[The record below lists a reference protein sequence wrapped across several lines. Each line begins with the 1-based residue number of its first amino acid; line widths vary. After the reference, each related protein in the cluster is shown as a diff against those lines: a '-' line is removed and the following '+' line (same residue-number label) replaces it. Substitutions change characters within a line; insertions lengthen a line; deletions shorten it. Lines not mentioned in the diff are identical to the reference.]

1 MSHTPRH
8 FPVWP
13 VWNTPFDGNP
23 VWPQDGESMKNIYA
37 FDYDSSPT
45 QPREGKAMS
54 RISDNEIRLIVLE
67 SKEFAY
73 AAGEKLRDELTNEQA
88 ALLAYY
94 MLAGGLGEKFL
105 AYAIGVLQPIL
116 KKALDSEI
124 EDYKYKHDLNEEPD
138 DCSAFKEHRELN
150 PEDYE

>member
-37 FDYDSSPT
+37 FDYDSKPT
-45 QPREGKAMS
+45 QPKEGKAMN
-54 RISDNEIRLIVLE
+54 RISDSEIRLKVLE

-88 ALLAYY
+88 TLLAHYLFARSDIGKFNEVA
-94 MLAGGLGEKFL
+94 LAATYPL
-105 AYAIGVLQPIL
+105 L
-116 KKALDSEI
+116 KQVLDSET
-124 EDYKYKHDLNEEPD
+124 EDYKYKHNLNEEPD
-138 DCSAFKEHRELN
+138 DCSAFKEHRDLN
-150 PEDYE
+150 PERYE